1 MTNLNVF
8 FLKNA
13 QIMQITLCVIIFF
26 AHFHFLCFSFFW
38 DLCRVR
44 LPETPRK
51 FLHLGHHP
59 HAEIFHRPFV
69 VCTGTGRHQIHVRA
83 SGGRNPSAATYFLP
97 DRCQYQKIQSGFRY
111 IRLFFQFQKEKSD
124 GSLSFELPSAHI
136 RTCCLHVKQ
145 FTFIPID
152 II

>member
-1 MTNLNVF
+1 MHKLCKSPCVLSVF
-8 FLKNA
+8 CTFSFSL
-13 QIMQITLCVIIFF
+13 FF
-26 AHFHFLCFSFFW
+26 VFFW

-59 HAEIFHRPFV
+59 HAEIFHRPLV

-111 IRLFFQFQKEKSD
+111 IRLFFQFQKEKFRIEFNLVFFTSH
-124 GSLSFELPSAHI
+124 LFMFFIMNYQSFHW
-136 RTCCLHVKQ
+136 
-145 FTFIPID
+145 
-152 II
+152 